1 MKDTILILVRHGQ
14 SIGNATRV
22 YLGHTNLG
30 LTERG
35 KMQAQLTA
43 ERLRDEK
50 IDAIYSSDLKR
61 AHDTAMPHAEMR
73 GLDII
78 DKKELREVNV
88 GLWEGMSIDDIIRD
102 YHDEFL
108 IDWKENFGTFTPPQG
123 ESMPDVGRRVYKAI
137 EEIAKA
143 HEGQTVLITSH
154 AAALREFWGMI
165 LGLKFEEIAPAVPFP
180 ANASY
185 SRIKYCDGVF
195 TPIEFSVD
203 DHIPGEDV
211 PLF

>member
-1 MKDTILILVRHGQ
+1 MKETTLILVRHGQ

-73 GLDII
+73 
-78 DKKELREVNV
+78 
-88 GLWEGMSIDDIIRD
+88 S
-102 YHDEFL
+102 
-108 IDWKENFGTFTPPQG
+108 
-123 ESMPDVGRRVYKAI
+123 
-137 EEIAKA
+137 
-143 HEGQTVLITSH
+143 
-154 AAALREFWGMI
+154 
-165 LGLKFEEIAPAVPFP
+165 
-180 ANASY
+180 
-185 SRIKYCDGVF
+185 
-195 TPIEFSVD
+195 
-203 DHIPGEDV
+203 
-211 PLF
+211 